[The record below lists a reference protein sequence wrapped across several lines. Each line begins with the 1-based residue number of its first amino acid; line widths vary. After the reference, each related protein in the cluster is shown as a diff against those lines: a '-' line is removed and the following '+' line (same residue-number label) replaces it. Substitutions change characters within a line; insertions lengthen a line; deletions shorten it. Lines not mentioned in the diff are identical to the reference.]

1 MNYTLQHFRADTI
14 VFVEAGDE
22 IKINSLLRMLNAF
35 NVCFGGLLISEIGE
49 IEGTAGEKKLHGI
62 SLSFSGGDLS
72 IIQEKIAALSLML
85 HISGVQ
91 RPDFEFSTY
100 EAEE

>member
-1 MNYTLQHFRADTI
+1 MSYKLLHFHAEGH
-14 VFVEAGDE
+14 VFVDANNE
-22 IKINSLLRMLNAF
+22 IKINSLRNMIDSF
-35 NVCFGGLLISEIGE
+35 NVCFGDMMFQEVGPV
-49 IEGTAGEKKLHGI
+49 ANMHCFVVW
-62 SLSFSGGDLS
+62 FSGSDLS
-72 IIQEKIAALSLML
+72 LIQEKIAALSLML